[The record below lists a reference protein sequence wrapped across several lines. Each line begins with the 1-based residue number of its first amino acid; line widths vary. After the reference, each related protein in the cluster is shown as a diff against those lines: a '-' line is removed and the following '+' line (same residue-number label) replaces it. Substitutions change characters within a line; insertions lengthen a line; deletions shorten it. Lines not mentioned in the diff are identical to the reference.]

1 MMASWDEQKE
11 LMGGGAGHGD
21 AQGIL
26 RALLWSF
33 LHENLSEVARRGNR
47 GLSSC

>member
-26 RALLWSF
+26 RALLWSCF
-33 LHENLSEVARRGNR
+33 FMGICLK
-47 GLSSC
+47 